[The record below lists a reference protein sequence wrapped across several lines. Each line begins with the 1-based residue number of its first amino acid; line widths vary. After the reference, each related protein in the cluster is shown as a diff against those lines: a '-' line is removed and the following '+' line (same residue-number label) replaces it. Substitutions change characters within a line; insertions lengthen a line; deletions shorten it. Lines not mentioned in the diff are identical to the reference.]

1 MYITLLIKVTSE
13 LYPAVATSEDVE
25 PVNLWIIIGAVSGGV
40 VLLIIIGVVLWKVCY
55 VFLHNYVERLKTP
68 WLISKAV
75 NLRTEYTMITINIS

>member
-75 NLRTEYTMITINIS
+75 NLRTEYTMNTINIS

>member
-75 NLRTEYTMITINIS
+75 NLRTEYTMNTRLI